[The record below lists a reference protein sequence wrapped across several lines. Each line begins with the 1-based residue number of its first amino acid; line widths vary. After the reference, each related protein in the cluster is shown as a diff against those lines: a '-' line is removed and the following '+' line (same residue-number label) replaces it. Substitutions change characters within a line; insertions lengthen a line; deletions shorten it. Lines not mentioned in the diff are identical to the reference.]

1 MCTPYCLSG
10 QIHVQKPSLAVPTNQ
25 KLNQTQ
31 EWTVLSAK
39 SSIKSGALINTT
51 NIDMIPLQRAST
63 KNHLKLSIT
72 EK

>member
-31 EWTVLSAK
+31 EWTVLSA
-39 SSIKSGALINTT
+39 A
-51 NIDMIPLQRAST
+51 
-63 KNHLKLSIT
+63 
-72 EK
+72 